1 MNRFSRVAL
10 PSSLRILL
18 RRTQRNGFRFLNSKP
33 LEPLSTDQSASA
45 LAAQYKSIVTNPY
58 QDATEIFIYNL
69 LQSNNVPAV
78 TTLLHTIL
86 NKSNVN
92 TPHYRGRFRL
102 SNQLWSL
109 YSAKVCENANYG
121 GASLVYHELI
131 DPAEPVSNQI
141 PPNELPFLLS
151 TELLQYLSL
160 IFVSNVD
167 LIKVQ
172 GVFKYFKRF
181 YSSIGHRE
189 LYKSLRI
196 SLVEVYS
203 LEGDLERALQ
213 EFEKLY
219 YIFSQQTGAF
229 QPRQSMEA
237 VFQNY
242 RLRRLTVRKNLY
254 EIGEPSGTAFD
265 LKEEEIA
272 KHAMKNAK
280 LFKPNQ
286 ERNIYTLPSK
296 RYYSFIQGGLSRSDL
311 PHFHN
316 LIDANVI
323 SLLKGEDAE
332 TSLTPEKFDT
342 LVSFI
347 NSSQPLLQI
356 FVFKSL
362 CDLGYIKQA
371 WYMLFKLND
380 GNGNVEA
387 DDYLTFFDAFDDNTH
402 NLSSDQIY
410 KMCSDLMNLQKTS
423 IIQRKSGNR
432 YLDIIGKYINVLL
445 TKCQNNPNLELA
457 IAPYL
462 DSHNRSE
469 NGIIILD
476 KVAYGVFRALFKEKY
491 PFVKVSSFNSI

>member
-1 MNRFSRVAL
+1 MNRFTRIVVPRSSRIVL
-10 PSSLRILL
+10 GRIPRYDFRLL
-18 RRTQRNGFRFLNSKP
+18 STKAQESTF
-33 LEPLSTDQSASA
+33 TDQSASA
-45 LAAQYKSIVTNPY
+45 LATQYKSIVTNPY
-58 QDATEIFIYNL
+58 QDEAEIFIYNL
-69 LQSNNVPAV
+69 LQSNNMPAV

-109 YSAKVCENANYG
+109 YSTKVCENANYG
-121 GASLVYHELI
+121 GACLVYHELI
-131 DPAEPVSNQI
+131 DPAEPVSNNV

-160 IFVSNVD
+160 IFVSNAD
-167 LIKVQ
+167 SIKVQ
-172 GVFKYFKRF
+172 GVLKYFKRF

-203 LEGDLERALQ
+203 LEGNLERALQ

-219 YIFSQQTGAF
+219 YIFSQHTGSF

-254 EIGEPSGTAFD
+254 EVGEPSETAFD

-272 KHAMKNAK
+272 KHSMKNAK

-311 PHFHN
+311 PNFHN
-316 LIDANVI
+316 LINANVT

-342 LVSFI
+342 LLSFI
-347 NSSQPLLQI
+347 NSSQPSLQI

-362 CDLGYIKQA
+362 CDMGYIKQA

-387 DDYLTFFDAFDDNTH
+387 DDYLTFFGALDDNTH

-410 KMCSDLMNLQKTS
+410 KMCFDLMNLQKIS
-423 IIQRKSGNR
+423 IIQKKSGNR

-445 TKCQNNPNLELA
+445 TRCQNNPNLESA
-457 IAPYL
+457 IGPYL
-462 DSHNRSE
+462 DSCNRNE
-469 NGIIILD
+469 KGIIILD
-476 KVAYGVFRALFKEKY
+476 KIAYGVFRALFREKY
-491 PFVKVSSFNSI
+491 PFVRVSSSNSL